1 MQSTNNILKM
11 RKFLFVLAV
20 SLLVSPLAF
29 SQGSTEYTGG
39 YKVKF
44 NEDGSKYLR
53 IIAWGQ
59 FWAQYNDNVP
69 EDASELNF
77 SVRRARVL
85 TFTQLNKK
93 FLILTHWGLNSLNG
107 NNTSPLG
114 FGENAQLFF
123 HDFWGEWKVCENFYA
138 GAGLHYWNG
147 ISRLNNQSTL
157 NMMTL
162 DNNRQSWAT
171 IGLSDQFA
179 RHIGVYAKGKFG
191 KLQYRIAL
199 NEAGTSTLDNRD
211 PVADGVSVYG
221 GRRILGSADAGKV
234 FQGYFDFNILDQE
247 SNFLPYK
254 VGSYLGTKEVFNVGA
269 GFFSH
274 PNGVVEPDGDGAD
287 VLIFAVDAFYDA
299 PLGEDG
305 SAITAYLTY
314 QNNDYGENY
323 NFGPYAT
330 GNMVYGHV
338 GYLIAGESDKTR
350 FQPYLS
356 YNTRSI
362 DAIDDNGSRFGIG
375 ANVFMTGHHSK
386 LSIEYANS
394 KVGDGDSTGIIT
406 VQAMIYL

>member
-1 MQSTNNILKM
+1 MKKSLFGLAF
-11 RKFLFVLAV
+11 FLFVV
-20 SLLVSPLAF
+20 PSAF
-29 SQGSTEYTGG
+29 SQGNTEYSGG

-69 EDASELNF
+69 DDASELNF

-93 FLILTHWGLNSLNG
+93 FMILTHWGLNSLNG
-107 NNTSPLG
+107 SNTSPLG

-123 HDFWGEWKVCENFYA
+123 HDFWGEWKVTKNLDI

-157 NMMTL
+157 NFMTL

-171 IGLSDQFA
+171 LGLSDQFA
-179 RHIGVYAKGKFG
+179 RHIGVYAKGKIG
-191 KLQYRIAL
+191 KLQYRVAV
-199 NEAGTSTLDNRD
+199 NEAGESTIDNRD
-211 PVADGVSVYG
+211 PSVDGVTVYG
-221 GRRILGSADAGKV
+221 GRRILGSGDAGKV
-234 FQGYFDFNILDQE
+234 FQGYFDYNFLDEE
-247 SNFLPYK
+247 SMLLPYK
-254 VGSYLGTKEVFNVGA
+254 VGSYLGTKEVFNIGA

-274 PNGVVEPDGDGAD
+274 PNGVVEADGDGAN
-287 VLIFAVDAFYDA
+287 VNIFAVDAFYDA
-299 PLGEDG
+299 PLGQDG

-338 GYLIAGESDKTR
+338 GYLIAGPRDKTR

-362 DAIDDNGSRFGIG
+362 DAIDDNATRLGLG
-375 ANVFMTGHHSK
+375 ANIFMTGHHSK
-386 LSIEYANS
+386 LTLEYASS
-394 KVGDGDSTGIIT
+394 KIGDADSTGVLT
-406 VQAMIYL
+406 LQAMIYL

>member
-1 MQSTNNILKM
+1 M
-11 RKFLFVLAV
+11 RKYLFGLAFAVLVV
-20 SLLVSPLAF
+20 SSGF
-29 SQGSTEYTGG
+29 SQGNTEYTGG
-39 YKVKF
+39 YKIKF

-69 EDASELNF
+69 DESSQLNL

-107 NNTSPLG
+107 GNTSPLG

-123 HDFWGEWKVCENFYA
+123 HDFWGEWKVAKNFDI

-147 ISRLNNQSTL
+147 ISRLTNQSTL

-171 IGLSDQFA
+171 LGLSDQFA
-179 RHIGVYAKGKFG
+179 RHIGVYAKGKIG
-191 KLQYRIAL
+191 RLQYRVSF
-199 NEAGTSTLDNRD
+199 NEAGASTLDTRD
-211 PVADGVSVYG
+211 PVADGVTVYG

-234 FQGYFDFNILDQE
+234 VQGYFDYNFLDEE
-247 SNFLPYK
+247 SNLLPYK
-254 VGSYLGTKEVFNVGA
+254 VGTYLGTKKIFNLGA
-269 GFFSH
+269 GFFNH
-274 PNGVVEPDGDGAD
+274 QDGVVESNGEGAN
-287 VLIFAVDAFYDA
+287 VNIFAVDAFYDA
-299 PLGEDG
+299 PLGQDG
-305 SAITAYLTY
+305 SAITAYLVY

-338 GYLIAGESDKTR
+338 GYLVAGAPDKTR

-356 YNTRSI
+356 YNNRSI
-362 DAIDDNGSRFGIG
+362 DAIDDNASRLGVG
-375 ANVFMTGHHSK
+375 ANIFMTGHHSK
-386 LSIEYANS
+386 FSIEYASS
-394 KVGDGDSTGIIT
+394 KIGDGDSNGILT

>member
-1 MQSTNNILKM
+1 MKKI
-11 RKFLFVLAV
+11 FFG
-20 SLLVSPLAF
+20 LAF
-29 SQGSTEYTGG
+29 SLLAFSIGFSQGNIEYTGG
-39 YKVKF
+39 YKIKL
-44 NEDGSKYLR
+44 NEEGTKYTR

-69 EDASELNF
+69 NDASKLNF
-77 SVRRARVL
+77 SIRRARIL
-85 TFTQLNKK
+85 QFTQLNKN
-93 FLILTHWGLNSLNG
+93 FLILTHFGLNSLNG
-107 NNTSPLG
+107 GNTSPLG

-123 HDFWGEWKVCENFYA
+123 HDFWGEWKVAKDFNV

-179 RHIGVYAKGKFG
+179 RHIGVYAKGKLG
-191 KLQYRIAL
+191 RLQYRIAV

-211 PVADGVSVYG
+211 PVADGVTVYG

-234 FQGYFDFNILDQE
+234 FQGYFDYNFLDEE
-247 SNFLPYK
+247 SNLLPYK
-254 VGSYLGTKEVFNVGA
+254 VGTYLGSKKVFNVGA

-274 PNGVVEPDGDGAD
+274 KDGVVESNGEGAN
-287 VLIFAVDAFYDA
+287 VNIFAVDAFYDA
-299 PLGEDG
+299 PLGQDS

-314 QNNDYGENY
+314 QNSDYGENY

-338 GYLIAGESDKTR
+338 GYLVAGPKDKTR

-362 DAIDDNGSRFGIG
+362 DAIDDNATRLGLGTNIFL
-375 ANVFMTGHHSK
+375 TGHHSK
-386 LSIEYANS
+386 LSLEYASS
-394 KVGDGDSTGIIT
+394 KVGDGDSTGIFT
-406 VQAMIYL
+406 LQAMIYL